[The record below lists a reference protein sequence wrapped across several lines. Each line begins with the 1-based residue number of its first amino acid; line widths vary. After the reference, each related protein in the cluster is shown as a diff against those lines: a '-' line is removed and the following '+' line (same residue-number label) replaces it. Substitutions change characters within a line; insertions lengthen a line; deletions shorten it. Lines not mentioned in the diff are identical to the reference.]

1 MKPER
6 GHQDRP
12 EMAIVFGIVGVL
24 LGARHINA
32 FPEMNCVKGLNVNL
46 DSARIAGATRKLRT
60 AIAANLLLLAY
71 GVVRPSG
78 LLFLSL
84 SNAGLESSFTRL
96 QHFNTGGLERIRT
109 QRLPGLSRL
118 AGER

>member
-1 MKPER
+1 
-6 GHQDRP
+6 
-12 EMAIVFGIVGVL
+12 MAIVFGIVGVL

-84 SNAGLESSFTRL
+84 SNAGWKALSLFHSSSTLEALSGS
-96 QHFNTGGLERIRT
+96 ERSDC
-109 QRLPGLSRL
+109 PDCPD
-118 AGER
+118 

>member
-1 MKPER
+1 
-6 GHQDRP
+6 
-12 EMAIVFGIVGVL
+12 MAIVFGIVGVL

-84 SNAGLESSFTRL
+84 SNAGWKALSL
-96 QHFNTGGLERIRT
+96 VFNTGGLERIRT
-109 QRLPGLSRL
+109 QRLPGLPRL